1 MVPSRTMSDPVMSSV
16 DSKGLTITGG
26 SIRKTR
32 SFLKPLS
39 GETIQSDEANPVHKV
54 YKKFRLCLYS
64 SQFNAWVC
72 HGSFTKVF

>member
-1 MVPSRTMSDPVMSSV
+1 MVPSRIMSDPVMSSV

-32 SFLKPLS
+32 PFLKSLS

-54 YKKFRLCLYS
+54 YKKFRLYIFQS
-64 SQFNAWVC
+64 I
-72 HGSFTKVF
+72 